1 MPRLALRET
10 RHERRITGEVLY
22 LLTRWYSRWYP
33 PYSSNQPTW
42 RRINCEKGLVLSHT
56 FASLVFKNAI
66 PLSLSFFLPLRLSSS
81 SIVYDLCLSLFVSLS
96 LSDSV
101 FLRGDI
107 VAVKRRN
114 NDKSVSAEE
123 EKEFLVVA
131 RGSNLPPSFET
142 GEEGDIIVSLR
153 VLVDF
158 VFNRKWLSDA
168 FYRR

>member
-1 MPRLALRET
+1 M
-10 RHERRITGEVLY
+10 
-22 LLTRWYSRWYP
+22 
-33 PYSSNQPTW
+33 
-42 RRINCEKGLVLSHT
+42 
-56 FASLVFKNAI
+56 
-66 PLSLSFFLPLRLSSS
+66 SLSVRL
-81 SIVYDLCLSLFVSLS
+81 SLS

-114 NDKSVSAEE
+114 NDKSVSAEK

-131 RGSNLPPSFET
+131 RGSNLPPPFET

-153 VLVDF
+153 ILVDF